1 MSAYLKKYNDILKYE
16 YLLNEFIIIKRN
28 CQNRKMVYLFELYLN
43 QNLLN
48 ILKKL
53 YKKQYV
59 FSKYRI
65 FIIDN
70 PKYRIIMSENMPDK
84 IVNHFISSQILLPIL
99 EPLLI
104 DTNVATR
111 KGKGSSYA
119 INMLKKYINTLS
131 LNKKEIYVLKIDIKK
146 YFYNINHDILNS
158 KLEKHILD
166 KDSLKLVKII
176 INTSNE
182 KYLNNEINRLKDIKI
197 RQISKLNIS
206 DKEKQLKINKIKDL
220 PIYENK
226 KGLPI
231 GNMTSQILAIFYLNE
246 VDHFIKE
253 NLKHK
258 YYIRYM
264 DDLIILDQDYNKLKK
279 SFKLIVDKINQEDLE
294 VNKKSNIYK
303 LSHGFTFLGYTFKII
318 DKLVIKCANQTFY
331 RIKRYLNKL
340 YLIDKDKYKRSVASY
355 KGYFMISNYRK

>member
-119 INMLKKYINTLS
+119 INMLKK
-131 LNKKEIYVLKIDIKK
+131 
-146 YFYNINHDILNS
+146 
-158 KLEKHILD
+158 
-166 KDSLKLVKII
+166 
-176 INTSNE
+176 
-182 KYLNNEINRLKDIKI
+182 
-197 RQISKLNIS
+197 
-206 DKEKQLKINKIKDL
+206 
-220 PIYENK
+220 
-226 KGLPI
+226 
-231 GNMTSQILAIFYLNE
+231 
-246 VDHFIKE
+246 
-253 NLKHK
+253 
-258 YYIRYM
+258 
-264 DDLIILDQDYNKLKK
+264 
-279 SFKLIVDKINQEDLE
+279 
-294 VNKKSNIYK
+294 
-303 LSHGFTFLGYTFKII
+303 
-318 DKLVIKCANQTFY
+318 
-331 RIKRYLNKL
+331 
-340 YLIDKDKYKRSVASY
+340 
-355 KGYFMISNYRK
+355 